1 MTVSASRN
9 KLHGFRQPGEWSSHR
24 SCWVAF
30 PSDPELWPDLDAV
43 QASFVAM
50 CRGIA
55 LPEGQ
60 ERPAEGLDVLVQDAA
75 AETRARALLAGLGAR
90 FHHVEFGDIW
100 MRDVAP
106 VFLTGPGGEVSSVR
120 FRFNGWGEKYVY
132 PGDSDVAAQVQLLGP
147 HRRLENQLVLEGGG
161 VESDGAGLCMTT
173 REVLLNPNR
182 NPGLTEAD
190 VEVQL
195 RQALG
200 AERVIWLD
208 RGLLNDHTDGHI
220 DNIARFIGVNRV
232 VCSHPADDKDPNFDV
247 LKAVEADLRA
257 QGLEVETIVS
267 PGEVLG
273 RDGRVLPASYL
284 NFYIA
289 NQSVVVPVFG
299 SVHDEAA
306 LEAIGKLFPG
316 RVVQSVQ
323 AKVFLEE
330 GGTVHCITQQEP
342 LPLKRTS

>member
-1 MTVSASRN
+1 M
-9 KLHGFRQPGEWSSHR
+9 
-24 SCWVAF
+24 
-30 PSDPELWPDLDAV
+30 
-43 QASFVAM
+43 
-50 CRGIA
+50 
-55 LPEGQ
+55 
-60 ERPAEGLDVLVQDAA
+60 LVQDAA
-75 AETRARALLAGLGAR
+75 AETRASALLAGLGAR

-100 MRDVAP
+100 MRDIAP
-106 VFLTGPGGEVSSVR
+106 VFLTGPIGEVASVR

-132 PGDSDVAAQVQLLGP
+132 PGDSEVAEQVQFLGP
-147 HRRLENQLVLEGGG
+147 HKRFTSRLVLEGGA

-173 REVLLNPNR
+173 REVALNPNR
-182 NPGLTEAD
+182 NPGLSEAE
-190 VEVQL
+190 VEAEL
-195 RQALG
+195 KQALG

-232 VCSHPADDKDPNFDV
+232 LCARPASDSDPNFEV
-247 LKAVEADLRA
+247 LKAIEADLRA
-257 QGLEVETIVS
+257 QGLHVETVTS

-299 SVHDEAA
+299 SVHDEEA
-306 LEAIGKLFPG
+306 LETIGKLFPG
-316 RVVQSVQ
+316 RVVHSVP

-342 LPLKRTS
+342 LPVKRG